1 MLFLAMA
8 MFRIN
13 IDLVPSLPSTV
24 KLGYCEKAA
33 KFDKISLSNVKISR
47 RFKKKRRMVNVNKF
61 CEIGFPR
68 VALTDSHNMF
78 DGDRA
83 RQQPRVSI
91 APGLFQFS
99 SPGTFGLL

>member
-1 MLFLAMA
+1 
-8 MFRIN
+8 
-13 IDLVPSLPSTV
+13 
-24 KLGYCEKAA
+24 
-33 KFDKISLSNVKISR
+33 
-47 RFKKKRRMVNVNKF
+47 MVNVNKF

-78 DGDRA
+78 DGEKA